1 MKARVICTCRGDGRG
16 YMSVQVT
23 RFSQDA
29 RLKLAGFTDE
39 NDHAPTQLY
48 VIDEDDTSKTA
59 VLVFPLAP
67 VTIKLK
73 LDETAPNGDA
83 TNSCTFTI
91 QPSALKWQSRI
102 NYRLKDREC
111 ARIRDIDGTD
121 FFRHATIILR
131 ECIPSDNANILRG
144 TITVPTVDDIP
155 YSIKLLD
162 GRFRPIDSSFIVMS
176 DSVEPESSMVP
187 MPVRRID
194 FSVRI
199 PKPIA
204 TYVVSFEDPSGSV
217 RTNFATLEPQLYET
231 LLAKRHEEALDATH
245 DTRYPQWLDRHRADD
260 AVIKEQRNAFLKSK
274 PLISI
279 VTPLFR
285 TPLKFF
291 REMASSV
298 LEQTYGNFELILVN
312 ADPDNDDLAKAIKN
326 LANRDDRVKEVRLE
340 KNLGISLNSAQGI
353 AAAQG
358 DYIAFLDH
366 DDLLEPNA
374 LFEYASAINVNEN
387 IDLLYCD
394 EDKLFPDGT
403 YGDPYFKPDFSP
415 HLLREVNYVCHLLM
429 VRNNLLA
436 RLAPADP
443 IFDGAQDH
451 RMILQAVEKGARIH
465 HVPSVLY
472 HWRISENSTA
482 SGTGEKPYADKAGKL
497 AIEEHLQAMA
507 IPGKAHHT
515 EEACRYHIEYHVTGK
530 PLVSIIIPNKDNA
543 EVLDTCLSSILDK
556 STYDHFEIIVVENN
570 STEASTFDYY
580 ENAKRRDPR
589 IKIATWKHE
598 FNFSKLIN
606 FGAQHARGEFLLLL
620 NNDTEVISP
629 FWIESMLG
637 ISQEPTVGAVGA
649 KLYYRDGTIQH
660 AGVYVQGTGA
670 GHLNSSLDR
679 NEKGYY
685 HTASSTREVSAVT
698 AACVLT
704 KRKAFEEVGGFS
716 EEFAVAFN
724 DVDFCLKLRAKG
736 YSIVFA
742 PEAELYHYESLS
754 RGYETTVA
762 KQMRF
767 HREASLLNATW
778 PEYFVIG
785 DPYMNR
791 NLHPSCGYFRL
802 DDRDLN

>member
-23 RFSQDA
+23 RFSEDA

-39 NDHAPTQLY
+39 NDHVPTQLY

-73 LDETAPNGDA
+73 LDETAPNCDA

-111 ARIRDIDGTD
+111 ARIRDIDETD
-121 FFRHATIILR
+121 FFRHATIMLD
-131 ECIPSDNANILRG
+131 ECIPSDDANILRG
-144 TITVPTVDDIP
+144 TIVVPTVKDIP

-162 GRFRPIDSSFIVMS
+162 NRFKKIDSDFIIMS
-176 DSVEPESSMVP
+176 DSIEPESSIIP
-187 MPVRRID
+187 TPIRRIA
-194 FSVRI
+194 FSVRV
-199 PKPIA
+199 PKPIE
-204 TYVVSFEDPSGSV
+204 TYVISFNDPSDSI
-217 RTNFATLEPQLYET
+217 RANFATLEPQLYEA
-231 LLAKRHEEALDATH
+231 LLSKRCKESLDAAH
-245 DTRYPQWLDRHRADD
+245 DARYFQWFEKHRIDD
-260 AVIKEQRNAFLKSK
+260 AVKKEQRNAFFKSK

-279 VTPLFR
+279 ITPLFR
-285 TPLKFF
+285 TPPKLFH
-291 REMASSV
+291 EMASSV
-298 LEQTYGNFELILVN
+298 LGQTYGNFELILVN
-312 ADPDNDDLAKAIKN
+312 ADPDNDSLAKAIKSFVD
-326 LANRDDRVKEVRLE
+326 RDDRIKEVRLK
-340 KNLGISLNSAQGI
+340 KNLGISLTSAQGI
-353 AAAQG
+353 AAARG

-366 DDLLEPNA
+366 DDLLEPGT
-374 LFEYASAINVNEN
+374 LFEYVSAINSDAE

-394 EDKLFPDGT
+394 EDKLFPNGT

-415 HLLREVNYVCHLLM
+415 HLLREVNYICHFLM
-429 VRNNLLA
+429 IRSSLLA
-436 RLAPADP
+436 RLEPADP
-443 IFDGAQDH
+443 TFDGAQDH
-451 RMILQAVEKGARIH
+451 RMILQAVEKGARVRHI
-465 HVPSVLY
+465 PNVLY
-472 HWRISENSTA
+472 HWRITEGSTA

-497 AIEEHLQAMA
+497 AIEEHLKGMS
-507 IPGKAHHT
+507 IPGEVHCT
-515 EEACRYHIEYHVTGK
+515 EQACRYRVEYRVVGK

-543 EVLDTCLSSILDK
+543 EVLRTCLSSILDK
-556 STYDHFEIIVVENN
+556 STYNNFEIIIVENN

-580 ENAKRRDPR
+580 ENAQKRDPR

-598 FNFSKLIN
+598 FNFSKLMN

-629 FWIESMLG
+629 SWIESMLG
-637 ISQEPTVGAVGA
+637 ICQEPSVGAVGA
-649 KLYYRDGTIQH
+649 KLYYRDETIQH

-704 KRKAFEEVGGFS
+704 KREAFDEAGGFS

-724 DVDFCLKLRAKG
+724 DVDFCLKLRANG

-754 RGYETTVA
+754 RGYETTIA

-778 PEYFVIG
+778 PEYFVMG
-785 DPYMNR
+785 DPFMNR
-791 NLHPSCGYFRL
+791 NLHPNCGYFRL
-802 DDRDLN
+802 DDRDLD